1 MLYSGKL
8 PPARAIPLKLF
19 TAVIYAFLKLG
30 RAFVPDKPFQLSLM
44 FASKARAFQSEGI
57 FMCSTLRQAPSLT
70 HKH

>member
-19 TAVIYAFLKLG
+19 TGMAVIYS

-44 FASKARAFQSEGI
+44 FAGKARAYQSEGI
-57 FMCSTLRQAPSLT
+57 FRCSTQRQAPSLAN
-70 HKH
+70 KR